1 MYDIQLFNKLK
12 DYLSE
17 ERLKIYLDF
26 TDNDNKTAIELY
38 ELNIKISNAFNY
50 PLEIFE
56 VMLRNTVN
64 ITLIKYYG
72 EKWYEEDFLLEHHKE
87 KLKEVYKLLEKEK
100 KEINLN
106 NIISN
111 VSLGFWVDFFHM
123 KYINILSDKLIKNVF
138 KVKISPFDLYNNL
151 SKIKNKLRN
160 RVAHRENMIKYD
172 IMNIYGTLMRFISYI
187 DKDVATYVNKK
198 CELSNIYSNNKG
210 ILEKFCKMCNDTKK

>member
-1 MYDIQLFNKLK
+1 MYEKLK

-17 ERLKIYLDF
+17 ERLKTYLDF
-26 TDNDNKTAIELY
+26 TNNDSKTAIELY

-72 EKWYEEDFLLEHHKE
+72 EKWYEESFLLEHHKE

-123 KYINILSDKLIKNVF
+123 KYKNTVGSKLINIF
-138 KVKISPFDLYNNL
+138 KCNLEQGFLYNNL

-172 IMNIYGTLMRFISYI
+172 IMNIYGTLMRFISFM

-198 CELSNIYSNNKG
+198 CELSSIYSNNKDT
-210 ILEKFCKMCNDTKK
+210 LEKFYKMCNNMNK